1 MEWDCSSRED
11 KWRPVNSVN
20 KVKVWAVLW
29 AAWAVV
35 WVAAWVSA
43 WVEAWAVAWAVACMV
58 AWEEWVVSL
67 AKTAVWAVMVAAGE
81 AIGAPRMN
89 RYFDNQNDFKQ

>member
-11 KWRPVNSVN
+11 KWRQVSSVN

-29 AAWAVV
+29 AAWAAV
-35 WVAAWVSA
+35 WVA
-43 WVEAWAVAWAVACMV
+43 AWAVAWAVACMV
-58 AWEEWVVSL
+58 AWEEWVDSL
-67 AKTAVWAVMVAAGE
+67 EKTAVWAVMVAAGE